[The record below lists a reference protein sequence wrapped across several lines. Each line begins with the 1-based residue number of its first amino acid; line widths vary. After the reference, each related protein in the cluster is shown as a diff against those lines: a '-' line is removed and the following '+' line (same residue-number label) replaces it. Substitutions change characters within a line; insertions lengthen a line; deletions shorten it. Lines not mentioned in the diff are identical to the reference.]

1 MGSNAGKLRAS
12 HILVKTSTEA
22 QAILK
27 RLDAGEDFKK
37 LAAELSSCPSKK
49 RGGDLDWFL
58 KGAMAPE
65 FEKAVIAAKVGEL
78 INRPVKTKFG
88 YHVIKRTG

>member
-1 MGSNAGKLRAS
+1 MGSNAGKMRAS

-27 RLDAGEDFKK
+27 RLDNGEDFKK

-49 RGGDLDWFL
+49 RGGDLDFFT
-58 KGAMAPE
+58 KGKMAQE
-65 FEKAVIAAKVGEL
+65 FEKAVLAAKVGEL
-78 INRPVKTKFG
+78 INHPVKTQFG

>member
-78 INRPVKTKFG
+78 INRPVKTKYG

>member
-27 RLDAGEDFKK
+27 RLDAGEDFRK

-58 KGAMAPE
+58 KGAMVPE
-65 FEKAVIAAKVGEL
+65 FEKAVLASKVGEL
-78 INRPVKTKFG
+78 INHPVKTKHG